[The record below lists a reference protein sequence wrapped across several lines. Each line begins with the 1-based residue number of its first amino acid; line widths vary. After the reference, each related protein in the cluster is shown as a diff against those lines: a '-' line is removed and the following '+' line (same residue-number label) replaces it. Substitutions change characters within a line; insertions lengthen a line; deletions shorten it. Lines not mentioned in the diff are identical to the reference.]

1 MAQDGWTR
9 HSRSGFFTAD
19 AQQEMVYRMH
29 TMRYEHTQRL
39 YRLAIAT
46 LLIAAQ
52 PADVKAAAG
61 PYRAEVV
68 KVEDLTHDVKRIRF
82 KAQEPDR
89 FRFNA
94 GQFVLLHLPE
104 SHLAEFNRR
113 HGTSHK
119 DVARPYS
126 FASSPSEL
134 PYFDLI
140 IKRYPAP
147 RGKDVPPGL
156 ASTYVHTKLKPG
168 TAVTFSD
175 PIGNLYLGG
184 ESKDPIICVA
194 GGVGVSPFVGLLKY
208 WFDEGINEK
217 RKIYLYL
224 GVRSKRDLL
233 LDSEFKQWAKTKKQF
248 AYVAAL
254 SRPEESDQWTGETG
268 YINLVLDKHFD
279 APLKADVYLAG
290 SPIMLRETV
299 KVLKAK
305 GLTDGRIHHDP
316 IEVK

>member
-1 MAQDGWTR
+1 
-9 HSRSGFFTAD
+9 
-19 AQQEMVYRMH
+19 MH
-29 TMRYEHTQRL
+29 TMRHERNQRL
-39 YRLAIAT
+39 FWLAITT
-46 LLIAAQ
+46 LLIAAT
-52 PADVKAAAG
+52 PADVKAAGTHPAQ
-61 PYRAEVV
+61 VV

-82 KAQEPDR
+82 KAQEPGR

-94 GQFVLLHLPE
+94 GQFVPLHLPE
-104 SHLAEFNRR
+104 SYLAEFNRR

-140 IKRYPAP
+140 IKHYRAP

-156 ASTYVHTKLKPG
+156 ASTYVHTKLTPG

-175 PIGNLYLGG
+175 PIGSLYLGG
-184 ESKDPIICVA
+184 DSTDPIICVA

-208 WFDEGINEK
+208 WFDQGLNEK
-217 RKIYLYL
+217 RKVYLYF

-233 LDSEFKQWAKTKKQF
+233 LDSEFKQWARTKKQF

-268 YINLVLDKHFD
+268 YINLVLDKHFE
-279 APLKADVYLAG
+279 APLAADVYIAG

-299 KVLKAK
+299 KVLTAK
-305 GLTDGRIHHDP
+305 GLTDSRIHHDP

>member
-1 MAQDGWTR
+1 
-9 HSRSGFFTAD
+9 
-19 AQQEMVYRMH
+19 MH
-29 TMRYEHTQRL
+29 TMPYKQTQRL
-39 YRLAIAT
+39 LWAVILFAW
-46 LLIAAQ
+46 IAAS
-52 PADVKAAAG
+52 PPLLKAAEG
-61 PYRAEVV
+61 PHAAEVV
-68 KVEDLTHDVKRIRF
+68 KIEDLTHDVKRIRF

-89 FRFNA
+89 FRFSA

-104 SHLAEFNRR
+104 PYLSEFNER

-140 IKRYPAP
+140 IKHYPTP

-175 PIGNLYLGG
+175 PVGNLYLGG
-184 ESKDPIICVA
+184 DSTDPIICVA
-194 GGVGVSPFVGLLKY
+194 GGVGVGPFVGLLKH
-208 WFDEGINEK
+208 WFDQGVNEK

-233 LDSEFKQWAKTKKQF
+233 LDSEFKQWAETKKQF
-248 AYVAAL
+248 TYVSAL

-268 YINLVLDKHFD
+268 YINLVLDKHFE
-279 APLKADVYLAG
+279 APLTADVYIAG

-305 GLTDGRIHHDP
+305 GLADDRIHHDP
-316 IEVK
+316 IKVE

>member
-1 MAQDGWTR
+1 
-9 HSRSGFFTAD
+9 
-19 AQQEMVYRMH
+19 MH
-29 TMRYEHTQRL
+29 TMPDKQTQRL
-39 YRLAIAT
+39 FRAVILFAS
-46 LLIAAQ
+46 IAASPPLLQ
-52 PADVKAAAG
+52 AAEG
-61 PYRAEVV
+61 PHAAEVV
-68 KVEDLTHDVKRIRF
+68 KIEDLTHDVKRIRF

-89 FRFNA
+89 FRFSA

-104 SHLAEFNRR
+104 PYLSEFNQR

-156 ASTYVHTKLKPG
+156 ASTYVHTKLEPG

-175 PIGNLYLGG
+175 PVGSLYLGG
-184 ESKDPIICVA
+184 DSTDPIICVA

-208 WFDEGINEK
+208 WFSEGINEK
-217 RKIYLYL
+217 RRIYLYL

-233 LDSEFKQWAKTKKQF
+233 LDSEFKQWAETKKQF
-248 AYVAAL
+248 TYVSAL

-268 YINLVLDKHFD
+268 YINLVLDKHFE
-279 APLKADVYLAG
+279 APLKADVYIAG

-305 GLTDGRIHHDP
+305 GLADDRIHHDP
-316 IEVK
+316 IKVE